1 MSANKVGPLIKDART
16 KAGFTQAD
24 LASKIPGLTAPDI
37 SKAERGEKMLTQ
49 EQLKMIAKLTGV
61 TQKSLLEAA
70 GFGKGSTTSSSTSSS
85 ASANTTAMKLTAN
98 EKKLVEL
105 YRAAT
110 SEKKKEVMKLLKG
123 EGTDTEEIIT
133 NLLGTAV
140 EMLMK
145 K

>member
-1 MSANKVGPLIKDART
+1 MSAKKVGPLIKDART
-16 KAGFTQAD
+16 KAGFTQSE
-24 LASKIPGLTAPDI
+24 LASKIPSLTAPDI

-49 EQLKMIAKLTGV
+49 EELKMIAKLTGV

-70 GFGKGSTTSSSTSSS
+70 GYGKGTTSSSTSSS
-85 ASANTTAMKLTAN
+85 SSANTTSMKLTAT

-110 SEKKKEVMKLLKG
+110 SEKKKEAMKVLKG
-123 EGTDTEEIIT
+123 EGTDTEEIIS
-133 NLLGTAV
+133 NILGTAV